1 MKNILTVDV
10 EDWYHICDVEHI
22 LPRSSWDRCESRV
35 VMNVEKI
42 LGLFNRFKVR
52 ATFFVL
58 GYIAERNP
66 EVVKMIHQEGHEI
79 ASHGYGHVQ
88 VYKQGK
94 EEFLQD
100 LLQSKSLIEGIV
112 GEEKGKVIGYR
123 APEWSICGAL
133 QQAEPSEARFVAKA
147 GEGKRNSYWV
157 LDLLV
162 QNGFLYDS
170 SIAPLKFIGV
180 PNASTTPYS
189 VSTLHGV
196 IKEFPPLVMPS
207 TLGNLPIGGGWGLRI
222 FPYRSIRKRIER
234 LNEQGCPA
242 LIFAHP
248 TDFDAQPP
256 KIALPWVKRFV
267 CRGKIWTTGDRITQL
282 LNDFEFSTV
291 REALLGE
298 ADCET

>member
-1 MKNILTVDV
+1 MMKNIVTVDV
-10 EDWYHICDVEHI
+10 EDWYHICDVEYI
-22 LPRSSWDRCESRV
+22 LPRSSWDRSESRV
-35 VMNVEKI
+35 GMNVEKI

-94 EEFLQD
+94 EEFLHD
-100 LLQSKSLIEGIV
+100 LLRSRSLIESIV
-112 GEEKGKVIGYR
+112 GEGSGKVIGYR
-123 APEWSICGAL
+123 APEWSIC
-133 QQAEPSEARFVAKA
+133 K
-147 GEGKRNSYWV
+147 GKKDSYWA
-157 LDLLV
+157 LDLLA

-170 SIAPLKFIGV
+170 SIAPLRFIGV
-180 PNASTTPYS
+180 PHASTTPYS

-207 TLGNLPIGGGWGLRI
+207 PIGNLPIGGGWGLRI
-222 FPYRSIRKRIER
+222 FPYRGIRKRIER

-267 CRGKIWTTGDRITQL
+267 CRGKIWTTEDRIIHL

-291 REALLGE
+291 REALLSE
-298 ADCET
+298 TDCET